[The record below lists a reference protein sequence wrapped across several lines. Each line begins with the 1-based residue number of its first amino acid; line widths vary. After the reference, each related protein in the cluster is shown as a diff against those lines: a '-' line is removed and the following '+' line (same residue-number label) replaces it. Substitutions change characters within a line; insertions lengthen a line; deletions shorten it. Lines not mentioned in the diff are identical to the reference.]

1 MLLLL
6 GAPNGCSSAPN
17 ALLPPAQL
25 QYFMPICKG
34 ANLNMLQGVRG
45 LGGVQDELISG
56 GEDTGTVLPS
66 ASP

>member
-1 MLLLL
+1 MAAALHLLH
-6 GAPNGCSSAPN
+6 CY
-17 ALLPPAQL
+17 LLPSSDVCRQKC
-25 QYFMPICKG
+25 FMPICKG

-56 GEDTGTVLPS
+56 GEDTGTVLPN